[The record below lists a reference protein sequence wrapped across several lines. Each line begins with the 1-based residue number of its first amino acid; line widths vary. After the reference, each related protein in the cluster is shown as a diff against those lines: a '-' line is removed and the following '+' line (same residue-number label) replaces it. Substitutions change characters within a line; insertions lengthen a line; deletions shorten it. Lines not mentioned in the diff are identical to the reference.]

1 MLAIEGLDVAI
12 GGASILR
19 GVGLRVGRG
28 EMVCL
33 VGRNGA
39 GKTTLLRSIMGH
51 LTPTRGQIAWN
62 GRSLL
67 GLRPHAVAR
76 AGIGFSPEES
86 EVFASLS
93 VEQNI
98 AFATW
103 TRKTGRPAAERI
115 ERAYAVFPKLRQYRA
130 RGGAEL
136 SGGERKMVSI
146 ARAIAL
152 DPDLLLLDE
161 PLEGLSPAIIPTIVD
176 ALAAIRAS
184 GVSILMAESNVQ
196 HIPDTVSSVSVI
208 ERGELVFR
216 GPLDA
221 ARRDPAI
228 RQIVSGLA

>member
-1 MLAIEGLDVAI
+1 MLAVEHLDVAI
-12 GGASILR
+12 AGAPVLR
-19 GVGLRVGRG
+19 DVALSVGPG

-39 GKTTLLRSIMGH
+39 GKTTLLRSLMGQH
-51 LTPTRGQIAWN
+51 RPTRGSITWQGKSI
-62 GRSLL
+62 L
-67 GLRPHAVAR
+67 GSTPHAIAR

-86 EVFASLS
+86 EVFGSLT

-103 TRKTGRPAAERI
+103 VRRTSRPAAERI
-115 ERAYAVFPKLRQYRA
+115 AFAYEVFPKLKEYLH

-146 ARAIAL
+146 ARALAL

-161 PLEGLSPAIIPTIVD
+161 PFEGLSPAIIPTI
-176 ALAAIRAS
+176 AAGLASIRAA
-184 GVSILMAESNVQ
+184 GKAILMAESNVQ
-196 HIPDTVSSVSVI
+196 HIPEFVSHVSVI
-208 ERGELVFR
+208 ERGEIVF
-216 GPLDA
+216 GGSLAA
-221 ARRDPAI
+221 AREDPTV